1 MGLVVQ
7 QEKTQAEDGGRHE
20 GGETTPTLRVDE
32 HGTGREGGVGAD
44 NRREGQRRVCA
55 GDTLAESV
63 DTTEF
68 DARLGTHTH
77 TQSGQGEQGN

>member
-32 HGTGREGGVGAD
+32 HGTGREGGVGGRTTGGRD
-44 NRREGQRRVCA
+44 KEECVRVTHSPRVWTRPSSMQDWA
-55 GDTLAESV
+55 
-63 DTTEF
+63 
-68 DARLGTHTH
+68 HTH